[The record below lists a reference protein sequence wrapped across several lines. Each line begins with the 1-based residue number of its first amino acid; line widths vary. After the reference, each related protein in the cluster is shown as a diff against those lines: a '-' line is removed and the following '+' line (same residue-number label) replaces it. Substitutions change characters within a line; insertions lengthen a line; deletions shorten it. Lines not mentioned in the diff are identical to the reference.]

1 MIVATAAPQLLVV
14 LADTRAD
21 DVGRAKIER
30 RALDTPRRARQR
42 DRAVIDGEIMLGRDL
57 KAVTENIGAG
67 ARAIEVEESMVGQIH
82 QGWKMARRFKR
93 DRKLA
98 RAADPVDDARLKPAG
113 KTALAVG
120 ARVGQNQ
127 RRLGLLGELID
138 PPEMSIEAV
147 MAAMER
153 IRAVVGFELDQC
165 PVEHELRAGDAV
177 GVSADG
183 RPEEAARGEIA

>member
-21 DVGRAKIER
+21 DVGR
-30 RALDTPRRARQR
+30 
-42 DRAVIDGEIMLGRDL
+42 
-57 KAVTENIGAG
+57 
-67 ARAIEVEESMVGQIH
+67 
-82 QGWKMARRFKR
+82 
-93 DRKLA
+93 
-98 RAADPVDDARLKPAG
+98 G

-153 IRAVVGFELDQC
+153 VRAVVGFELDQR
-165 PVEHELRAGDAV
+165 PVEHEPRAGDAV

-183 RPEEAARGEIA
+183 RPEEATRGEI